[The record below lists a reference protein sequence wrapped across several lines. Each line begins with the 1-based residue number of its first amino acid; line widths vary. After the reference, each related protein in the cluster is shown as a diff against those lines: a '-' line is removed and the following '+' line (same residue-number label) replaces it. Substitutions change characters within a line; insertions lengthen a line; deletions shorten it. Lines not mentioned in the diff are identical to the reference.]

1 MIRKRNLLRSCA
13 ATSLIAA
20 HTAYAQ
26 ETPAPESQPVQMA
39 MADEDLVIRDTI
51 IVRGQKIDRTLQE
64 TPASVAVYDRETIDA
79 QNFIDLYDLIRQT
92 ANVATVLDESG
103 FAIRGQRNIGASGG
117 EQTSDVAAVYVD
129 GVFIPS
135 SLFANTPINLW
146 DIESVEIFRGPQ
158 STVQGRNA
166 LAGAIIARTVDP
178 TFDYTGSAQIS
189 YAEFDTFRGSAALGG
204 PLIEDQLA
212 FRIAGDY
219 ARSDGFIDNPNLGA
233 DEADEDETTTARAK
247 LLFTPNGLQGFS
259 ATASYSFINAAEG
272 EGRIEDDFFPD
283 ARVTFEDI
291 QTELTSESHIVSL
304 ELNQALNENWDITAI
319 SAFIDTGFV
328 NIRDVDRGNEPLAAG
343 IATDFRNDDQI
354 FSQELRVGYNGDRYQ
369 AYLGGYFFDSTSDRI
384 TNTTTVAPT
393 DLAFPTPD
401 VLADLIFDEG
411 SSQVP
416 QLVGQAAFIR
426 TSIVNAVPVFL
437 VDFASDSTRDI
448 RNYAVFGE
456 ATFDVTD
463 KFSVTFGARYDNEQV
478 DQNVFDSTQ
487 VREIPPIGNPQLDAV
502 TAAAAAQFSNDV
514 TVVGDNDFSA
524 FLPKGVLTYNW
535 TDNLSTSFSVQRAY
549 RAGGLSINVFRAALA
564 PAGSDQAAL
573 EAIGAV
579 NSFDPEFTMNYE
591 LALRSQWFDNRLT
604 VNANAFYINYA
615 DQQVNIALSANPLDS
630 LTDNV
635 GESRLFGF
643 EIETFAEPV
652 EGLQLTANFGF
663 TNTEFTDGADTAA
676 GDLTGNRFAFA
687 PEWTLGLGARYTHS
701 TGLFGNILFRAQ
713 DDAFAQPDN
722 NPTSVNDAFSTVDLI
737 AGYDTDEFRV
747 EVFVS
752 NVFDE
757 EYFTFN
763 PVEPNTGAVA
773 AVGDPR
779 VIGGRIVASF

>member
-1 MIRKRNLLRSCA
+1 MSGALSA
-13 ATSLIAA
+13 FMAVQAA
-20 HTAYAQ
+20 HAQ
-26 ETPAPESQPVQMA
+26 EAPVSDMEPVQVA
-39 MADEDLVIRDTI
+39 MTDEELAIRDTI
-51 IVRGQKIDRTLQE
+51 IVRGQKIDRSLQE
-64 TPASVAVYDRETIDA
+64 TVASVAVYDREAIDE

-103 FAIRGQRNIGASGG
+103 FAIRGQRNVGASAGD
-117 EQTSDVAAVYVD
+117 QTSDVAAVYVD

-135 SLFANTPINLW
+135 TLFANTPVNLW

-178 TFDYTGSAQIS
+178 TFDYTGSAQVS
-189 YAEFDTFRGSAALGG
+189 YAEFDTFRASAAFGG
-204 PLIEDQLA
+204 PLIDDQLA

-219 ARSDGFIDNPNLGA
+219 SRSDGFIENPNLGT

-247 LLFTPNGLQGFS
+247 LLFTPRGLPGFT

-272 EGRIEDDFFPD
+272 EGRVEDDLFPEQ
-283 ARVTFEDI
+283 RVTFEDV
-291 QTELTSESHIVSL
+291 QTELTSQSHIVSL
-304 ELNQALNENWDITAI
+304 ELNQELNDYWDVTAV

-328 NIRDVDRGNEPLAAG
+328 NRRDVDRGDNPLAAG
-343 IATDFRNDDQI
+343 IAADFNNDDEI
-354 FSQELRVGYNGDRYQ
+354 FSQELRIGYNGDRLQ
-369 AYLGGYFFDSTSDRI
+369 AYLGGYFFDSSSNPT

-393 DLAFPTPD
+393 DLAFPRPA
-401 VLADLIFDEG
+401 VLAELLFEEQTDEN
-411 SSQVP
+411 
-416 QLVGQAAFIR
+416 LEKAEEIR
-426 TSIVNAVPVFL
+426 ADIVKEVDVFL

-456 ATFDVTD
+456 ATYDVTD
-463 KFSVTFGARYDNEQV
+463 RLSVTFGARYDNEQV

-487 VREIPPIGNPQLDAV
+487 VRPIPSIGDPQLDAV
-502 TAAAAAQFSNDV
+502 TAAAAEQFSNDV

-524 FLPKGVLTYNW
+524 FLPKGVITYDW
-535 TDNLSTSFSVQRAY
+535 ADNVSTSFSVQRAY
-549 RAGGLSINVFRAALA
+549 RAGGLSINVFRAAFA

-573 EAIGAV
+573 EALGAV

-604 VNANAFYINYA
+604 VNANAFYIRYT
-615 DQQVNIALSANPLDS
+615 DQQVNIALSAEPLDTI
-630 LTDNV
+630 TDNI

-643 EIETFAEPV
+643 EVETFAEPI
-652 EGLQLTANFGF
+652 EGLELTANFGF
-663 TNTEFTDGADTAA
+663 TDTEFTEGSETVS
-676 GDLTGNRFAFA
+676 GNLTGNEFAFA
-687 PEWTLGLGARYTHS
+687 PKWTLGLGARYTHS
-701 TGLFGNILFRAQ
+701 TGLFGNVLFRAQ

-737 AGYDTDEFRV
+737 AGYDADTFRI
-747 EVFVS
+747 EVFAS
-752 NVFDE
+752 NIFDE

-763 PVEPNTGAVA
+763 PIEPNAGAVA
-773 AVGDPR
+773 SVGDPR
-779 VIGGRIVASF
+779 VIGGRIVARF